1 MTLAPSEEKL
11 KHVSQ
16 QCWETFKQPKVNW
29 PVIINCPGHFT
40 SSNLVSRSSAGA
52 NISSTERR
60 VLQWSCDSGKF
71 SQEIT
76 TLVSGKLETF
86 QCDEH

>member
-1 MTLAPSEEKL
+1 MTFAPSEEKL

-16 QCWETFKQPKVNW
+16 KCWEIFKQPKVNW

-40 SSNLVSRSSAGA
+40 SSNLVSRSSAGT

-60 VLQWSCDSGKF
+60 VLQWTCDTEKF
-71 SQEIT
+71 SQGRT
-76 TLVSGKLETF
+76 PLVDGKLETL